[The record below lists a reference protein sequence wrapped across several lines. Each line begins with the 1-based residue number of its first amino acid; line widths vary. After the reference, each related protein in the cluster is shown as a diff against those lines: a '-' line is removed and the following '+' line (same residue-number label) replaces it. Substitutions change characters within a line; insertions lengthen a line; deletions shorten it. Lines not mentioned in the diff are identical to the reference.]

1 MDDLEGFVLSEIIQM
16 EKDNKIR
23 FLSHMEWKKKK
34 KVTHQTKTKMYRQ
47 RTD

>member
-23 FLSHMEWKKKK
+23 FLSHMEWKKKSNTPNK
-34 KVTHQTKTKMYRQ
+34 NKNV
-47 RTD
+47 